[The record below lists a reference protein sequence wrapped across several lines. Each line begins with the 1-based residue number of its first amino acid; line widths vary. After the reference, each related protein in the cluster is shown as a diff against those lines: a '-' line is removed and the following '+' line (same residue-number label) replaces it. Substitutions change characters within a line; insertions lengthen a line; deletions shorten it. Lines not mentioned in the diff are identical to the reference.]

1 VLLGLGTGFW
11 AMFVTMAAEQ
21 FGTNIR
27 ATVATTVPNMARGSL
42 SFVVLPIFGALQGSQ
57 GVLRAGWITGVI
69 VFAVAFI
76 ALALTEETFGKEL
89 NYMEPQ

>member
-1 VLLGLGTGFW
+1 
-11 AMFVTMAAEQ
+11 
-21 FGTNIR
+21 
-27 ATVATTVPNMARGSL
+27 
-42 SFVVLPIFGALQGSQ
+42 
-57 GVLRAGWITGVI
+57 VI